1 MLGCND
7 RYFLLT
13 VLLGRQDAAHPWLFD
28 RCREVEHDPDGYI
41 DLWARFHYKST
52 IITFAGLIQEVMCE
66 ISRAPIGGRKLR
78 NRLFSGEEVYKAALK
93 NGLVKVGIPPS
104 PASEAVNALWKQWNK
119 KLPPEGRNLY
129 ALLSPSKDNWIV
141 VLCAQRTSGGP
152 LYEFGRSTGN
162 ISGHQTTLPK
172 HAFAVIPI
180 SDVFEYVSRKMSA
193 LLGG

>member
-1 MLGCND
+1 MPEDSMNRLRNSG
-7 RYFLLT
+7 LLVSVT
-13 VLLGRQDAAHPWLFD
+13 ELAEIIGIDPVTIDNWL
-28 RCREVEHDPDGYI
+28 RR
-41 DLWARFHYKST
+41 K
-52 IITFAGLIQEVMCE
+52 IITRVPPGE
-66 ISRAPIGGRKLR
+66 RKFH
-78 NRLFSGEEVYKAALK
+78 NRLFSAEEVYKAALK
-93 NGLVKVGIPPS
+93 NGLVKVGITPS
-104 PASEAVNALWKQWNK
+104 LASEAVNALWRQWNK

-172 HAFAVIPI
+172 QASALIPI
-180 SDVFEYVSRKMSA
+180 SDIFERVSRKMSD

>member
-1 MLGCND
+1 MKLLVGTGTLVSTAELGEVIGADNE
-7 RYFLLT
+7 T
-13 VLLGRQDAAHPWLFD
+13 VKNWIRRGI
-28 RCREVEHDPDGYI
+28 V
-41 DLWARFHYKST
+41 
-52 IITFAGLIQEVMCE
+52 
-66 ISRAPIGGRKLR
+66 SRAPIGGRQLR
-78 NRLFSGEEVYKAALK
+78 NRLFSAEEVYKAALK

-104 PASEAVNALWKQWNK
+104 PASDAVNALWKQWNK

-172 HAFAVIPI
+172 QASALLPI
-180 SDVFEYVSRKMSA
+180 SDIFERVSSKMLA
-193 LLGG
+193 LLRG